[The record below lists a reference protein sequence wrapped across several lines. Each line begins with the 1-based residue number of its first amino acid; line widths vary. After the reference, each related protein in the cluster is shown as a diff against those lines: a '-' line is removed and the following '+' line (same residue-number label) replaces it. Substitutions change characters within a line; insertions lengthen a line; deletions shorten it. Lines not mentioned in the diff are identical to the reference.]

1 MSEETTETVEA
12 QEQTQA
18 AAQTTPQEDAFDA
31 ERAKALID
39 KLRNEIK
46 ELKPKAKKADE
57 LSEAEQKRKEA
68 EMTELDRLN
77 KQLADAQ
84 AEVKRTQ
91 LAVLQRDAAAK
102 YSLPAELAA
111 RLKGETPEE
120 LEADAK
126 ALAALLPKAKQQPQ
140 LSPTQPGASAGHVE
154 TKEQMKARLGLD
166 TNPDIFAPDYMKAH
180 GGGAFTFDKEN

>member
-18 AAQTTPQEDAFDA
+18 VAQTTPQEDAFDA

-84 AEVKRTQ
+84 AELKRSK
-91 LAVLQRDAAAK
+91 LAVMQRDAAAK
-102 YSLPAELAA
+102 HNLPAELAA
-111 RLKGETPEE
+111 RLRGETLEE

-126 ALAALLPKAKQQPQ
+126 ELAALLPKAKPQPN

-154 TKEQMKARLGLD
+154 TREQMKARLGMNQ
-166 TNPDIFAPDYMKAH
+166 TPDIFSPDYIKAH
-180 GGGAFTFDKEN
+180 GGGAFTSNKEN

>member
-1 MSEETTETVEA
+1 MSDQPTEKVEA
-12 QEQTQA
+12 QEPVQA
-18 AAQTTPQEDAFDA
+18 TAQPAPQEDAFDA

-77 KQLADAQ
+77 KQLAEAQ

-91 LAVLQRDAAAK
+91 LSVLRRDAAAK
-102 YSLPAELAA
+102 YSLPAELAD

-126 ALAALLPKAKQQPQ
+126 ALAALLPKAKPQPTT
-140 LSPTQPGASAGHVE
+140 SPTQPGAIAGHPE
-154 TKEQMKARLGLD
+154 TKDQMKARLGIGV
-166 TNPDIFAPDYMKAH
+166 NPDIFAPDFMKAH
-180 GGGAFTFDKEN
+180 GGGAFTFDKGE

>member
-102 YSLPAELAA
+102 YSLPAELAT

-126 ALAALLPKAKQQPQ
+126 ALAALLPKAKAQPQ